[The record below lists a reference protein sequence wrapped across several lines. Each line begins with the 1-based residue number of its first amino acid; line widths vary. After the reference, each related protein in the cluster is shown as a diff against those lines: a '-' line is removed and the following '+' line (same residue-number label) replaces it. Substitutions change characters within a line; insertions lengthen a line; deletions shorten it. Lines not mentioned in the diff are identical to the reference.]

1 MAVPRTVTHLVP
13 SPRQITWTLLEG
25 PRPTDEQTKAWIE
38 KFRRRVPEVD
48 RAAQL
53 ANEFRTLLREKRS
66 EELSHWIM
74 QATQSPLAS
83 FAAGLRRDLA
93 AVQAAFSSPWS
104 QGQVEGQVNRLK
116 MLKRQMYGRASFPLL
131 RSRVLATGSPEQRYP
146 SVAA

>member
-1 MAVPRTVTHLVP
+1 M
-13 SPRQITWTLLEG
+13 
-25 PRPTDEQTKAWIE
+25 
-38 KFRRRVPEVD
+38 PEVD
-48 RAAQL
+48 RVAQL
-53 ANEFRTLLREKRS
+53 ANEFLVLLREKRR
-66 EELSHWIM
+66 EELSNWLA

-131 RSRVLATGSPEQRYP
+131 RSRVLATRSSEQKGP